1 MHRWPQKQFFFCV
14 QAAME
19 GGETPIVDC
28 RAMYQAL
35 RPNIREALQSKQLMY
50 VRNFTPGVDV
60 SWQDFFRTSDKAVV
74 EEMCAQ
80 NGLECMWVE
89 KDSLRTRQICPAVIE
104 HPTTGE
110 WVFFNQIQLHHAS
123 CLEPAVRES
132 LLSMLGMESIP
143 RNVYFGDG
151 SPIDDAIV
159 EEIGELYERTAV
171 RFRWQ
176 KGDLLML
183 DNMLVAHARDPFAG
197 PRKIVVAMGDMI
209 SHASLRSVT
218 V

>member
-14 QAAME
+14 QAAPE

-28 RAMYQAL
+28 RVMYQAL

-80 NGLECMWVE
+80 NGMECMWME

-104 HPTTGE
+104 HPSTGE
-110 WVFFNQIQLHHAS
+110 WLFFNQIQLHHVS

-159 EEIGELYERTAV
+159 AEIGEVYERTAV

-176 KGDLLML
+176 EGDLLML

-209 SHASLRSVT
+209 SHATLQSVT